1 MDRKQI
7 LAISVV
13 VIGTLFLALT
23 LTVLMPLWLIVL
35 MIRPSLTNSL
45 AERLT
50 ASVTKQ
56 MMHYMM
62 KGMR

>member
-13 VIGTLFLALT
+13 VIATLFLALT
-23 LTVLMPLWLIVL
+23 LTALMPLWLIVL
-35 MIRPSLTNSL
+35 MIRPSLTNPL

-50 ASVTKQ
+50 TSVTKQ